1 MVLEK
6 KEGFEKQQLLESK
19 TFRPLRDVAQAVLK
33 EERRYTLE
41 EAKRE
46 IKAYLEKKIGEKE

>member
-1 MVLEK
+1 MVLEN

-19 TFRPLRDVAQAVLK
+19 GFRPFRDVAQAVL
-33 EERRYTLE
+33 EEGRQYTLE
-41 EAKRE
+41 EAKTE